1 MFKKVAALLLGI
13 TLIFSMML
21 PAFAS
26 NSDQAFEVVEPTFGK
41 NNEVITKN
49 LLINIRIYE
58 EIPLEMTLVR
68 VEPNISNAVVR
79 EEISSLEDTSA
90 HMMPVLVADDVNE
103 VDLSTV
109 EAAYEVQSSY
119 SEDERRE
126 IAEAYLQ
133 MLIDKQN
140 AEEEFIRA
148 FKQYKELFYSD
159 EMETFV
165 ELTNL
170 SYYELEVVSGYKKAL
185 ETMMVMNKQY
195 ELLKPVYESIFESVV
210 LGPEEVALD
219 GVIPFYRTV
228 VEDIKPGDYKLVF
241 SSEGDVI
248 STREFTVKEL
258 LEEKIKAGTT
268 EILNNVINE
277 SEIEK

>member
-1 MFKKVAALLLGI
+1 MFKKVAAFLLGV

-21 PAFAS
+21 PVFAG

-68 VEPNISNAVVR
+68 VEPNIANAVVR
-79 EEISSLEDTSA
+79 EEISSLEDTSV
-90 HMMPVLVADDVNE
+90 HTIPVLIADDVEE
-103 VDLSTV
+103 VDLSKV
-109 EAAYEVQSSY
+109 EVPYEVQGSY
-119 SEDERRE
+119 TEEERRE

-148 FKQYKELFYSD
+148 FKEYKKLFYSE
-159 EMETFV
+159 EMEIFV

-170 SYYELEVVSGYKKAL
+170 SYYELEVVSGYEKAL
-185 ETMMVMNKQY
+185 ESMLVTNKQY
-195 ELLKPVYESIFESVV
+195 QLLKPVYESIFESVV

-228 VEDIKPGDYKLVF
+228 VEDIKPGDYKLIF
-241 SSEGDVI
+241 TSNDDVI
-248 STREFTVKEL
+248 RTREFTVKEL

-277 SEIEK
+277 IEK